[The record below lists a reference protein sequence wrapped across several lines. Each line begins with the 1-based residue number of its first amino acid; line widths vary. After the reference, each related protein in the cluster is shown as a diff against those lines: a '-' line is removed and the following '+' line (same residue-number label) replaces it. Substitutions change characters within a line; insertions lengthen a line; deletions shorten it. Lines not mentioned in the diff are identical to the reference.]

1 MDNEK
6 KKELIALIEYMIH
19 HNEHHNEELKELGD
33 SLKDISQDAYQKV
46 LNAIES
52 FDQGNKSL
60 SMALEELKNR

>member
-19 HNEHHNEELKELGD
+19 HNEHHNDELKELGD
-33 SLKDISQDAYQKV
+33 SIKDISQDAYQKV

-52 FDQGNKSL
+52 FDEGNRSL
-60 SMALEELKNR
+60 ASALEELEK

>member
-19 HNEHHNEELKELGD
+19 HNEHHNDELKELGD
-33 SLKDISQDAYQKV
+33 SIKDISQDAYQKV

-52 FDQGNKSL
+52 FDEGNKSL
-60 SMALEELKNR
+60 ASALEELEK